1 MRIHKLLQRIRSVI
15 SSKKAELKLTG
26 RAEKEYNRIMSDLK
40 KMTPEERMEVFK
52 SKQKKPLVFEEEIGG
67 TTYLVRTF
75 FQSKGNETLL
85 DRAENYVV
93 RNLKKFA
100 L

>member
-40 KMTPEERMEVFK
+40 KMTPKERMDVFQNM
-52 SKQKKPLVFEEEIGG
+52 KQKPIRFTKEIDG
-67 TTYLVRTF
+67 TTYLIRTF
-75 FQSKGNETLL
+75 FQSEENETLL
-85 DRAENYVV
+85 DRAANFVT
-93 RNLKKFA
+93 RNL
-100 L
+100 